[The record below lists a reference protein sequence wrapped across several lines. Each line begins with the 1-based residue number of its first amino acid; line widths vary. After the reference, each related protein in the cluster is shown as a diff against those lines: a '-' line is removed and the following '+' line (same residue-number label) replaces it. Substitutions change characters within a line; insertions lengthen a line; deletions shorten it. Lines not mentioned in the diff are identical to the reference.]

1 MTRDEQGDVLKSM
14 VILCKEYFTH
24 IHIQFTKPLSVRAVA
39 LFPEFSSLLCL
50 KVNTRHVI
58 SSSLAF
64 DLSCTFL
71 RVCWIKH

>member
-14 VILCKEYFTH
+14 VVLCKEFFIH
-24 IHIQFTKPLSVRAVA
+24 IHIQSTKPLSVPAIAV
-39 LFPEFSSLLCL
+39 FPEFSSLLCL
-50 KVNTRHVI
+50 KVNTQHVI

-71 RVCWIKH
+71 SVC